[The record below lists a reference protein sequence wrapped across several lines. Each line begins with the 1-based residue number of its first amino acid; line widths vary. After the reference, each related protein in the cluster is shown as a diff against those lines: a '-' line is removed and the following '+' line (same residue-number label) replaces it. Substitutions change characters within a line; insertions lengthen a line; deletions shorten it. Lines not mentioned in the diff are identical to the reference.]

1 MNTGFDFNLPN
12 DKRSAFRSPMV
23 HAGGF
28 SKHVDRELLLEQMY
42 GRVMYRQALEAYA
55 YIYDAALHSASEAD
69 KALKLELAEE
79 TLRNLL
85 RMYLEAHGG
94 PGNSVH
100 CE

>member
-1 MNTGFDFNLPN
+1 MPTMD
-12 DKRSAFRSPMV
+12 SACT
-23 HAGGF
+23 
-28 SKHVDRELLLEQMY
+28 RELLLEQMY
-42 GRVMYRQALEAYA
+42 GRVMYRQALDAYRYVFEAA
-55 YIYDAALHSASEAD
+55 FHCTGEAD

>member
-1 MNTGFDFNLPN
+1 MPTMD
-12 DKRSAFRSPMV
+12 SACT
-23 HAGGF
+23 
-28 SKHVDRELLLEQMY
+28 RELLLEQMY
-42 GRVMYRQALEAYA
+42 GRVIYRQALDAYR
-55 YIYDAALHSASEAD
+55 YVFDAAFHCTGEAD

>member
-1 MNTGFDFNLPN
+1 MPTMD
-12 DKRSAFRSPMV
+12 SACT
-23 HAGGF
+23 
-28 SKHVDRELLLEQMY
+28 RELLLEQMY
-42 GRVMYRQALEAYA
+42 GRVMYRQALDAYR
-55 YIYDAALHSASEAD
+55 YVFDAAFHCTGEAD

>member
-1 MNTGFDFNLPN
+1 MPN
-12 DKRSAFRSPMV
+12 INRA
-23 HAGGF
+23 
-28 SKHVDRELLLEQMY
+28 RELLLEQMY
-42 GRVMYRQALEAYA
+42 GRIMYRQALNAYTHV
-55 YIYDAALHSASEAD
+55 YDAAFHSTIEAD

>member
-1 MNTGFDFNLPN
+1 MSTMD
-12 DKRSAFRSPMV
+12 SACT
-23 HAGGF
+23 
-28 SKHVDRELLLEQMY
+28 RELLLEQMY
-42 GRVMYRQALEAYA
+42 GRVMYRQALDAYR
-55 YIYDAALHSASEAD
+55 YVFDAAFHCTGEAD

>member
-1 MNTGFDFNLPN
+1 MPTMD
-12 DKRSAFRSPMV
+12 SACT
-23 HAGGF
+23 
-28 SKHVDRELLLEQMY
+28 RELLLEQMY
-42 GRVMYRQALEAYA
+42 GCVMYRQALDAYR
-55 YIYDAALHSASEAD
+55 YVFDAAFHCTGEAD

>member
-1 MNTGFDFNLPN
+1 MPN
-12 DKRSAFRSPMV
+12 INRA
-23 HAGGF
+23 
-28 SKHVDRELLLEQMY
+28 RELLLEQMY
-42 GRVMYRQALEAYA
+42 GRIMYRQALNAYTHV
-55 YIYDAALHSASEAD
+55 YDAAFHSTSEAD

-94 PGNSVH
+94 PDNSVH

>member
-1 MNTGFDFNLPN
+1 MPTMD
-12 DKRSAFRSPMV
+12 SACT
-23 HAGGF
+23 
-28 SKHVDRELLLEQMY
+28 RELLLEQMY
-42 GRVMYRQALEAYA
+42 GRVMYRQALDAYR
-55 YIYDAALHSASEAD
+55 YVFDAAFQCTGEAD

-85 RMYLEAHGG
+85 RMYLAAHGG

>member
-1 MNTGFDFNLPN
+1 MLTINGA
-12 DKRSAFRSPMV
+12 SA
-23 HAGGF
+23 
-28 SKHVDRELLLEQMY
+28 RELLLEQMY
-42 GRVMYRQALEAYA
+42 GRVMYRQALDAYTHV
-55 YIYDAALHSASEAD
+55 YDAAIHSTSEAD

>member
-1 MNTGFDFNLPN
+1 MLTVN
-12 DKRSAFRSPMV
+12 SAWTR
-23 HAGGF
+23 
-28 SKHVDRELLLEQMY
+28 KLLLEQMY
-42 GRVMYRQALEAYA
+42 GRIMYRQALNAYTHV
-55 YIYDAALHSASEAD
+55 YDAAFHSTSEAD